1 MKNILNRGFSQLTD
15 SDLVTKVTFII
26 AQLTGNPNF
35 ATTNP
40 TLAQLQTALDAL
52 KQALTIANPEAQKQA
67 VIAARRTLE
76 QMLDDLA
83 DNLETTASNDPV
95 KLATT
100 GYDLRK
106 ETTPTSDPLPI
117 PQNLRLKL
125 TGVSGQVQ
133 LLFDPSQRAK
143 GYQVQTTADP
153 NSGTWKDY
161 DTFSSSRGITLQG
174 FERAKDIWVRVRAIG
189 PSNTKSGWSDPATI
203 LVN

>member
-15 SDLVTKVTFII
+15 SALVTKVTFII
-26 AQLTGNPNF
+26 AQLTGNANF
-35 ATTNP
+35 ATPNP

-52 KQALTIANPEAQKQA
+52 TQALTIANPEAQKQA
-67 VIAARRTLE
+67 VIAARSTLE

-83 DNLETTASNDPV
+83 DNLEQTASNDPV

-106 ETTPTSDPLPI
+106 ETTPTSDPLPV

-143 GYQVQTTADP
+143 GYQVQTTTDP
-153 NSGTWKDY
+153 NGGVWKDY

-189 PSNTKSGWSDPATI
+189 PNNTKSGWSDPATI